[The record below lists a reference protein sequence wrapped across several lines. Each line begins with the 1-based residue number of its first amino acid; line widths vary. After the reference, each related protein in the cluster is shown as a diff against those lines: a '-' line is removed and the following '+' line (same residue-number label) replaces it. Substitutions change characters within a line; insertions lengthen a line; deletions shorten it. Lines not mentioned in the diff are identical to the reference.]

1 MKLIEAY
8 EALNAEN
15 IAVLGEPDPVPAP
28 VHSDAQPA
36 IVAASVVHDL
46 GNLIQ
51 LAMAAVNVVARTPD
65 MPAVHSQPILGRA
78 TASLE
83 QAGAIVRQSLDLLRN
98 RRIAIAETRVAECL
112 GEVEAVIDAMGDTG
126 LLLEIEVE
134 PDLPILWCDPIGL
147 RRAVLNLVLNARD
160 AIAGEGV
167 VLVEARSIR
176 EGAAVTGVAISVSDN
191 GKGMSPSTMA
201 RAFDPF
207 FTTKADGLGGVG
219 LPMVERLVRDAG
231 GEIAVASQPGVG
243 TTITLRLPTRRRT
256 AKESL
261 T

>member
-1 MKLIEAY
+1 
-8 EALNAEN
+8 
-15 IAVLGEPDPVPAP
+15 VLGAPDPVPAP
-28 VHSDAQPA
+28 VHADAQPA
-36 IVAASVVHDL
+36 IVAAGVVHDL

-65 MPAVHSQPILGRA
+65 MSAAHSKPILARA

-98 RRIAIAETRVAECL
+98 RRAIVAETHVADCL
-112 GEVEAVIDAMGDTG
+112 AEVETVVDAMGEAG
-126 LLLEIEVE
+126 LLLEIDVE
-134 PDLPILWCDPIGL
+134 PGLPTLRCDPIGL

-160 AIAGEGV
+160 AIAGAVV
-167 VLVEARSIR
+167 VLVEVRAIR
-176 EGAAVTGVAISVSDN
+176 GGAAITGIAISVSDN
-191 GKGMSPSTMA
+191 GKGMSPATMA

-231 GEIAVASQPGVG
+231 GEIAIASQPGFG
-243 TTITLRLPTRRRT
+243 TTVTLRLPVLRQT
-256 AKESL
+256 AKEL
-261 T
+261 LP